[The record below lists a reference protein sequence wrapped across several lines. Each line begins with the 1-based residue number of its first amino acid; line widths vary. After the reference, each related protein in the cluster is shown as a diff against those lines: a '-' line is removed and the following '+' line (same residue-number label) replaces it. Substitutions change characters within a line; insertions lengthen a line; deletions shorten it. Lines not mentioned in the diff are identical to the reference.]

1 MRAANLKKRTL
12 ADLGYPVAAGV
23 LRTIQLL
30 QERYGASDYH
40 DSGHTNTAPTWIFKL
55 PRYGNAEVG
64 VRMNKRDTTLY
75 MRDRTC
81 NGMRLRDLIPAGKVA
96 KVYPSDGKPAASVLN
111 SVYLGPSTSN
121 EVLMLELEPD
131 DVNLVLSAFFGEGHE
146 NSGVSAAVGVSTGAD
161 KTVADRGMRAGLTEE
176 EFASLLE
183 RRSETGRAGEMLV
196 ILEELARLRA
206 CGCPRPEDYV
216 KRVAESDVGCG
227 YDVASTW
234 PGEERYIEVKTTTCP
249 GSDFFLT
256 ANERAVLEKLGKQA
270 WLYRV
275 AMEGKIKGRII
286 ARLNDPMKAITKESM
301 TAVVW
306 RVSAGVCLMQA
317 DSMMRSNEEQ

>member
-1 MRAANLKKRTL
+1 MRTASLEKRTL

-23 LRTIQLL
+23 LHAIRLL
-30 QERYGASDYH
+30 EERYGASDYH
-40 DSGHTNTAPTWIFKL
+40 DSGHTNTAPAWIFKL

-81 NGMRLRDLIPAGKVA
+81 DGMRLRDLIPAGKVA

-131 DVNLVLSAFFGEGHE
+131 DVEAVLTAFFGKGSE
-146 NSGVSAAVGVSTGAD
+146 NGGVSAAAEERRGTD
-161 KTVADRGMRAGLTEE
+161 KTVAGNGIRAGLTEE
-176 EFASLLE
+176 DFASLLE
-183 RRSETGRAGEMLV
+183 RRSETGCAGEMLV
-196 ILEELARLRA
+196 ILDEMARLRA

-256 ANERAVLEKLGKQA
+256 ANEGAVLGHLGKKA

-275 AMEGKIKGRII
+275 EMDGKSEGRIV
-286 ARLNDPMKAITKESM
+286 AKLNDPMTTITEAHM

-306 RVSAGVCLMQA
+306 RVASRMVDDGC
-317 DSMMRSNEEQ
+317 

>member
-1 MRAANLKKRTL
+1 LEKRTL

-30 QERYGASDYH
+30 EERYGASDYH
-40 DSGHTNTAPTWIFKL
+40 DSGHTQTAPTWIFKL

-75 MRDRTC
+75 MRDRTFE
-81 NGMRLRDLIPAGKVA
+81 GKRLRDLVPADKVA
-96 KVYPSDGKPAASVLN
+96 KVYPRDGKPANSVLN
-111 SVYLGPSTSN
+111 SAYLGPSASN

-131 DVNLVLSAFFGEGHE
+131 DVEAVLAAFFGKGGE
-146 NSGVSAAVGVSTGAD
+146 NSGVSAAAGERPGAD
-161 KTVADRGMRAGLTEE
+161 ETVAGNGIRAGLTEE
-176 EFASLLE
+176 DFASLLE

-196 ILEELARLRA
+196 ILDELARLRA

-234 PGEERYIEVKTTTCP
+234 PGEERCIEVKTTTCP

-256 ANERAVLEKLGKQA
+256 ANEREELGRLGERA
-270 WLYRV
+270 WIYRV
-275 AMEGKIKGRII
+275 EADGNHDAKIV
-286 ARLNDPMKAITKESM
+286 ARLNAPMRKIAEAQM
-301 TAVVW
+301 TPVVW
-306 RVSAGVCLMQA
+306 RVPNCVFDG
-317 DSMMRSNEEQ
+317 EG

>member
-1 MRAANLKKRTL
+1 MRTTSLEKRTL

-30 QERYGASDYH
+30 EERYGASDYH
-40 DSGHTNTAPTWIFKL
+40 DSGHTQTTPTWIFKL

-75 MRDRTC
+75 MRDRTFD
-81 NGMRLRDLIPAGKVA
+81 GKRLRDLIPAGKVV
-96 KVYPSDGKPAASVLN
+96 KVYPRDGKPANSVLN
-111 SVYLGPSTSN
+111 SAYLGPSASN

-131 DVNLVLSAFFGEGHE
+131 DVEAVLAAFFGEGSE
-146 NSGVSAAVGVSTGAD
+146 NSGVSATSGEVPRAD
-161 KTVADRGMRAGLTEE
+161 ETVAGNGIRAGLTEE
-176 EFASLLE
+176 DFASLLE

-196 ILEELARLRA
+196 ILDELARLRA

-227 YDVASTW
+227 YDLASTW
-234 PGEERYIEVKTTTCP
+234 PGEERYIEVKTTTCL

-256 ANERAVLEKLGKQA
+256 ANERAVLGHLGKKA

-275 AMEGKIKGRII
+275 EMDGKSEGRIV
-286 ARLNDPMKAITKESM
+286 AKLNDPMMTITEAHM

-306 RVSAGVCLMQA
+306 RVASRMVDDGG
-317 DSMMRSNEEQ
+317 